1 MPQRYRLQSGELA
14 PGLLL
19 PPEIQ
24 RRLRL
29 LLTNIEAANSPVNC
43 MIAQANAQGA
53 CLGLDMG
60 QVLARSTIERLEI
73 LVDNV
78 ASERLAELAGDSL
91 P

>member
-1 MPQRYRLQSGELA
+1 MPQRYRLPSGELA

-29 LLTNIEAANSPVNC
+29 LLANIEAANSPVNY

>member
-78 ASERLAELAGDSL
+78 ASERLAEPAGDSL

>member
-1 MPQRYRLQSGELA
+1 
-14 PGLLL
+14 
-19 PPEIQ
+19 
-24 RRLRL
+24 
-29 LLTNIEAANSPVNC
+29 

-78 ASERLAELAGDSL
+78 ASERLAEPAGDSL